1 MDVPNPEPITL
12 TPQEQALLQKI
23 NFGFANPGQPDT
35 DPKGDAAL
43 ELTRLLCAR
52 GAIPDI
58 RRRYLTDPKL
68 NIGGRGKS
76 RVQVFGST
84 RGEVIFRDGNFLPYL
99 KYFIFG
105 PDLPSETIAR
115 LRQVV
120 EDGHR
125 TGGNAAILP
134 RNCCCKGHILG
145 EIGGIWRRSQGCSRT
160 GLADLLA
167 NRVRLTAGKVRVAGI
182 HCRD

>member
-1 MDVPNPEPITL
+1 MRGNIELWSGRVRHHENVPNAEPITL
-12 TPQEQALLQKI
+12 TPQEHALLQKI
-23 NFGFANPGQPDT
+23 NFGFANPGQRDT

-52 GAIPDI
+52 GAIPEI

-76 RVQVFGST
+76 RLQVFGSSK
-84 RGEVIFRDGNFLPYL
+84 GEEIFRDGNFLPYL

-105 PDLPSETIAR
+105 PDLPSEFVER

-120 EDGHR
+120 EDAHGSRGILDKLRRVSRAEAFGGSRQRSR
-125 TGGNAAILP
+125 TLLKNFSSLAL
-134 RNCCCKGHILG
+134 
-145 EIGGIWRRSQGCSRT
+145 EIGQS
-160 GLADLLA
+160 
-167 NRVRLTAGKVRVAGI
+167 
-182 HCRD
+182 

>member
-120 EDGHR
+120 EDGHGLR
-125 TGGNAAILP
+125 GNLDQLRKVARSETRRLSTSRKARYPEEFFKLA
-134 RNCCCKGHILG
+134 L
-145 EIGGIWRRSQGCSRT
+145 EIGLDEFRAARI
-160 GLADLLA
+160 
-167 NRVRLTAGKVRVAGI
+167 
-182 HCRD
+182 RDAASTTK